1 MLPFRGASSNVSPGL
16 PNSLKGLRIAAPFF
30 FHSMHLLYVDES
42 GTVSDA
48 NQQYFVLAG
57 VSVFERTCHWI
68 ESSLN
73 ETIKKYFDPQDIH
86 SLELHASPMRSGK
99 NEWRK
104 FKREDRENAIVE
116 ALSVGVAQQNR
127 GNVRLFAAVIRK
139 ADLPADAAE
148 NAFTQLY
155 SRFDQFLR
163 RLHLSGN
170 TQRGIMIFDKTSIEP
185 RIQTLAREFKTA
197 GHPWGRTR
205 NYAEVPLFLDSKASR
220 LIQLADL
227 IAFAIFRHFE
237 HHDSRYFDVIRH
249 CFDEEGGVVHGLH
262 VYQRD
267 ADVPDDPIEVRPV
280 AQDWLPRRLPI
291 ERAERYARE

>member
-1 MLPFRGASSNVSPGL
+1 
-16 PNSLKGLRIAAPFF
+16 
-30 FHSMHLLYVDES
+30 MHLLYVDES

-48 NQQYFVLAG
+48 NQHYFVLAG
-57 VSVFERTCHWI
+57 VSVFERSCHWI
-68 ESSLN
+68 ESALN
-73 ETIKKYFDPQDIH
+73 EIVRKYFDPLDML

-99 NEWRK
+99 SEWRK
-104 FKREDRENAIVE
+104 FKREERENAIVE

-127 GNVRLFAAVIRK
+127 HNVRLFGAVIRK
-139 ADLPADAAE
+139 IDLPADAAE
-148 NAFTQLY
+148 AAFTQLY

-237 HHDSRYFDVIRH
+237 HHDSKYFDVIRH

-262 VYQRD
+262 VFERNTGRLDDQGD
-267 ADVPDDPIEVRPV
+267 ATPWI
-280 AQDWLPRRLPI
+280 QDLLPESTP
-291 ERAERYARE
+291 